1 MMGYN
6 RATMKQADLTRYL
19 KAMQAAG
26 VTDFRVTVR
35 PDGTLEIAVG
45 NAKPTNPNEGWE
57 DL

>member
-1 MMGYN
+1 MGYN